1 MIPAFLKLPTIASQI
16 ILLVLGSEIAFQAIT
31 AIDARYF
38 DVGKSGWCESS
49 EGNGFSYAV
58 RIMDEMP
65 DPLQRE
71 IQLHAI
77 RQTFP
82 RMTVTQLPFDSI
94 VRAPLDEAPEIKSVQ
109 RILGPDR
116 GVYFPREVDA
126 PAGRIVIRLQDKTL
140 LAATIPCRSQPSV
153 WAWDTFI
160 RGFFYILLTTP
171 FMLWWSRRTLA
182 RPLQQV
188 EEAANSFALDRE
200 TTPIPA
206 TGPAEIRAATTALNR
221 AVSRVRKLVGER
233 SRMLAAVSH
242 DLMTPLTRLQ
252 MQCDFVKDDKIR
264 QDMVRDIEQMR
275 AMVEQALSFL
285 REGRGTQ
292 RRAAVDLPT
301 LLTTVRDQFLD
312 LGHEVDYIGPRHL
325 AAEIDPQGIER
336 AITNLVGNAIK
347 FGDTVVIALNAL
359 GGLITIEVAD
369 NGPGIPDSDKE
380 RVMEPFMRGD
390 EARTIHDDTGFGLGL
405 SIVKAVAKQHDGKLT
420 LHDREPHGLLA
431 RIEFPHKVGPAKN
444 GARPWPAR
452 DSQIA

>member
-1 MIPAFLKLPTIASQI
+1 MIPRFLKLPTIASQI

-31 AIDARYF
+31 AIDVHVIDGGQPGRC
-38 DVGKSGWCESS
+38 DSS

-58 RIMDEMP
+58 RLMDDMT
-65 DPLQRE
+65 DQQQRDLQL
-71 IQLHAI
+71 QAI
-77 RQTFP
+77 KRTFP
-82 RMTVTQLPFDSI
+82 RMGVSVLPADMT
-94 VRAPLDEAPEIKSVQ
+94 VRAPMEDAPEIKSVQ

-116 GVYFPREVDA
+116 QVFFPREADA
-126 PAGRIVIRLQDKTL
+126 PTGRIVIRLSDKTL
-140 LAATIPCRSQPSV
+140 IAATVRCRNQPAV

-171 FMLWWSRRTLA
+171 FLLWWSRRTLA
-182 RPLQQV
+182 HPLQQV

-200 TTPIPA
+200 TAPIPA
-206 TGPAEIRAATTALNR
+206 TGPTEIRAATTALNR
-221 AVSRVRKLVGER
+221 AVSRVRKLVAER

-252 MQCDFVKDDKIR
+252 MRCDFVKDDKVR

-325 AAEIDPQGIER
+325 AAEVDPQGIER

-347 FGDTVVIALNAL
+347 FGDTVVISLNAL

-369 NGPGIPDSDKE
+369 NGPGIPDSEKD
-380 RVMEPFMRGD
+380 RVTEPFMRGD

-405 SIVKAVAKQHDGKLT
+405 SIVKAVAEQHEGKLS

-431 RIEFPHKVGPAKN
+431 RMEFPHKIAQTRNGP
-444 GARPWPAR
+444 RPWPAR
-452 DSQIA
+452 DAQTA